1 MNVLMIGD
9 SIRMFYMDAVQETLG
24 DTYKLYGPKDNCR
37 FSAYVLNS
45 LRFLLA
51 ELSQPDIIH

>member
-9 SIRMFYMDAVQETLG
+9 SIRMFYQGAVQETLG

-45 LRFLLA
+45 PRFLLA